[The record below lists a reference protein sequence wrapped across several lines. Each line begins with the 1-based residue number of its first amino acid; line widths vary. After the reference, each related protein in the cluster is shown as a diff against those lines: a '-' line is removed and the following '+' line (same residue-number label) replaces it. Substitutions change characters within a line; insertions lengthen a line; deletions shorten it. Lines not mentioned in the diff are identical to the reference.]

1 MNKLRESI
9 ESCDGLPLGG
19 DISRYLTRTPKFF
32 KICFWL
38 HCVFTA
44 VHRLSLVA
52 VSGATLYLW
61 CVVFSLLLQSTGSR
75 ACGLQWMWCT
85 GLVVPW
91 HVESSWIGDQTHSL
105 CIGSWILSH
114 WTITKVLSILLQTA
128 VTRVL
133 SLLA

>member
-19 DISRYLTRTPKFF
+19 DISRYLTWTPRFF

-38 HCVFTA
+38 HCVFVA

-52 VSGATLYLW
+52 VDGAALYL
-61 CVVFSLLLQSTGSR
+61 CVVFSLLLQSAGSR
-75 ACGLQWMWCT
+75 VCGLQCIWCT

-91 HVESSWIGDQTHSL
+91 HVESSWTRDQAHVP
-105 CIGSWILSH
+105 CIGR
-114 WTITKVLSILLQTA
+114 QT
-128 VTRVL
+128 L
-133 SLLA
+133 NH